1 MNPYLYVIIKTK
13 VMQITR
19 QQAKSMIDSLTNGTI
34 YSVTFVKKDGSI
46 RLMNSIKGTKKG
58 VKGTGLKFDP
68 EEKGLIPVYD
78 IQLAKKDPAN
88 PNKAWRS
95 VNIETLK
102 EVCINKERFEV
113 I

>member
-1 MNPYLYVIIKTK
+1 
-13 VMQITR
+13 MQITR
-19 QQAKSMIDSLTNGTI
+19 QQAKTMIDDLSNGTI

-58 VKGTGLKFDP
+58 VKGVGLKFDP

-88 PNKAWRS
+88 PDRAWRS
-95 VNIETLK
+95 VNVNTLK
-102 EVCINKERFEV
+102 EVCINKERFAV
-113 I
+113 ID

>member
-1 MNPYLYVIIKTK
+1 
-13 VMQITR
+13 MQITR
-19 QQAKSMIDSLTNGTI
+19 QQAKTMIDDLSNGTI

-58 VKGTGLKFDP
+58 VKGVGLKFNP

-88 PNKAWRS
+88 PDRAWRS
-95 VNIETLK
+95 VNVNTLK
-102 EVCINKERFEV
+102 EVCINKERFAV
-113 I
+113 ID